1 MTISKLFS
9 IKGYEG
15 KYWESIDSL
24 IAYVLTNGIDPSAE
38 IIDERGDSQGLI
50 LEYIVF

>member
-15 KYWESIDSL
+15 KYWESIDLL
-24 IAYVLTNGIDPSAE
+24 IAHVLTNGIDPSAE
-38 IIDERGDSQGLI
+38 IIDEHGDSQGLI

>member
-15 KYWESIDSL
+15 IYWESIDSL
-24 IAYVLTNGIDPSAE
+24 IAYVLINGIDPSAE
-38 IIDERGDSQGLI
+38 IIDENNDSQGLI
-50 LEYIVF
+50 EEYIVF